1 MVAWFSFRDVAL
13 AFEGL
18 ARLGAAELCSDFMSA
33 LTRRSPLRRLP
44 GGSCVTTSRV
54 HLVLS
59 AGGMRALAYVGA
71 VQAFESA
78 GIEVV
83 SVSACSA
90 GTIVGALV
98 TAGMPGGEIERLVLR
113 TDFRRFASRSGRWAR
128 LAALRRWPFAP
139 DSPPRFADLV
149 RKEIGP
155 GKTFADLPKPFATMG
170 IDIVSGEYLVYTKE
184 THPEMLVAD
193 ALEIATAIPGAYPP
207 HQVGDRLVV
216 DAAIATQC
224 PVWLTAAIEPFFEER
239 LPIVVL
245 RSSRA
250 APVQT
255 PRHLPQF
262 VNSLVAA
269 SIAGG
274 DDLLI
279 RGNPRVNIINLPTGS
294 VRTFQFDL
302 GPQERARLIRIGRS
316 TTQDAID
323 RVDGDFAA
331 AQLKVRSAAMHL
343 PSGQHVT
350 RAQVNDE
357 VAAWAGAHYA
367 QQYLTTPAR
376 DLFISYAHEDE
387 HWLHRI
393 VQHLKPLATAGT
405 ITIWS
410 DKNIKAGQFW
420 REQLNQAIGRAQVA
434 LLLVSPF
441 YLGSNFVADE
451 EIPALIRAAEARRT
465 RLTWVLLS
473 EATYQSTLVAQL
485 QAAHNLDHPLDTL
498 KADDREH
505 ALSQIADN
513 IAKAF

>member
-1 MVAWFSFRDVAL
+1 M
-13 AFEGL
+13 
-18 ARLGAAELCSDFMSA
+18 
-33 LTRRSPLRRLP
+33 
-44 GGSCVTTSRV
+44 TTSRV

-83 SVSACSA
+83 SISACSA

-98 TAGMPGGEIERLVLR
+98 TAGVPGGEIERLVLG
-113 TDFRRFASRSGRWAR
+113 TDFRRFASRSARWGR
-128 LAALRRWPFAP
+128 LVALRRWPFAP
-139 DSPPRFADLV
+139 DSPPRFVDLV

-155 GKTFADLPKPFATMG
+155 EMTFADLPKPFATMG

-184 THPEMLVAD
+184 THPEMRVAD
-193 ALEIATAIPGAYPP
+193 ALEIATAIPLAYPP

-216 DAAIATQC
+216 DAAIATQS

-245 RSSRA
+245 RSSPT

-255 PRHLPQF
+255 PRYLPQY

-269 SIAGG
+269 SIVGG

-279 RGNPRVNIINLPTGS
+279 RGNPRVDIINLPTGS
-294 VRTFQFDL
+294 VRAFQFDL
-302 GPQERARLIRIGRS
+302 DPQERARLIRIGRS

-331 AQLKVRSAAMHL
+331 AQLKVRSAAVHV

-350 RAQVNDE
+350 SAQVNDE

-367 QQYLTTPAR
+367 QQYLSTPAR

-387 HWLHRI
+387 QWLDRI
-393 VQHLKPLATAGT
+393 VEHLKPLATAGT

-410 DKNIKAGQFW
+410 DENIKAGQFW
-420 REQLNQAIGRAQVA
+420 REELNQAIGRARVA
-434 LLLVSPF
+434 LLLVSPS
-441 YLGSNFVADE
+441 YLGSNFVAE
-451 EIPALIRAAEARRT
+451 HEIPALIRAAEARRT

-473 EATYQSTLVAQL
+473 EATYQSTPVAQL
-485 QAAHNLDHPLDTL
+485 QAVHNLDHPLDTL
-498 KADDREH
+498 EARDQEH
-505 ALSQIADN
+505 ALTEIAAN
-513 IAKAF
+513 ISKAF